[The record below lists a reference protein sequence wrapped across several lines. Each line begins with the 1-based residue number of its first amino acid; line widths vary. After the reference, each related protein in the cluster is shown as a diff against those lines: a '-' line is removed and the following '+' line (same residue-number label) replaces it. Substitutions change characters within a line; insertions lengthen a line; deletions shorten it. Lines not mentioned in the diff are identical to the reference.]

1 MYQIYAPLLFFILL
15 YFGNCIFSIHNFS
28 QQLHKCCIFCVLP
41 LSLLLTIITARWKLI
56 RQISMLTH
64 ETQIIVNPKIKTNET
79 ITYLIIIKNGNSA
92 QISDSKC
99 SKLWKQTNECVF
111 LDCSFMKARLLSPA
125 GHFAFI
131 VNIFPRDRKG
141 LFLLGKEKI

>member
-1 MYQIYAPLLFFILL
+1 MQIYYY
-15 YFGNCIFSIHNFS
+15 YFLSFSILEIAYFIFITLVSNYINV
-28 QQLHKCCIFCVLP
+28 IFCVLP
-41 LSLLLTIITARWKLI
+41 LSLLLTKITARWKLI

-64 ETQIIVNPKIKTNET
+64 ETQIVVNPKMKTNET

-99 SKLWKQTNECVF
+99 SKLWKQTNECV
-111 LDCSFMKARLLSPA
+111 LRDCSFMKARLLSPA

-131 VNIFPRDRKG
+131 VNIFPRERKC
-141 LFLLGKEKI
+141 LFLLGKGEI